1 MLAEA
6 LPDGQGF
13 LTRTLGRAYDV
24 PRTGIMSLA
33 SATWIADLHI
43 HSRYSRATSRDLT
56 PERLAAWAAVKGV
69 RLLGSGDLTH
79 PAWLAELKKCLEP
92 AGSDGAGLYRL
103 AGQGGPAGEVLFLLS
118 GEISCIYKKNDRV
131 RKVHVVVL
139 LPSFEAA
146 ERFNERLGRV
156 GNLAS
161 DGRPILGLDAK
172 EILNLVLETDPL
184 AELFPAHIWTPWFSV
199 LGSKSGFESIEE
211 CFEELSG
218 HIHAAETGLSSD
230 PPMNWL
236 VSSLDRF
243 QLVSSSDA
251 HSPAKIGRE
260 ATLFSCGPSY
270 PEIIQALR
278 TGRGLEGTLEFFPEE
293 GKYHLDGHR
302 RCQTRLSP
310 EETRSWQGLCP
321 VCGRPVT
328 VGVLNRV
335 EVLADRPPGQ
345 SPAGAKPFE
354 RLLALDHV
362 LGQVLGL
369 GPGSKKV
376 SALQDR
382 LLDRLGP
389 ELFILRQV
397 PLEDI
402 DRAGGPVV
410 AEAVARV
417 RQGKVRALAGYDGEF
432 GTLSLFTPEEL
443 AELNR
448 QKSLFGLAPDRESPA
463 RGRAAP
469 AVRTAPEPGE
479 LIEATAGPLRD
490 EDQEAAV
497 SAAAGPLAVVAGPGS
512 GKTGVLTRRVLH
524 FLDQG
529 ASPERILALT
539 FTRKAAEE
547 LAGRLD
553 RLGGDRGRRVR
564 AGTFHALGQSL
575 LAEWGLKREV
585 LDEAERLAL
594 IRPLA
599 KTQGL
604 RPAQAADLIAKAK
617 LTPAWDSAICPPELL
632 AAYQAALEAEGR
644 WDFEDLLL
652 QPLTLARQDQ
662 ALARQA
668 AARFDH
674 LLVDEFQDLNPVQFA
689 WLDLLAPEP
698 ERSLTVVGDPDQA
711 IYGFR
716 GASPLFFNRL
726 AQARPGLRLVELR
739 TSYRVPGPILE
750 AAASVIGPNPGRH
763 LPLRPARAQGARLS
777 RAGLAS
783 PPAEA
788 VFVVQQ
794 IERLIGGSSH
804 LAQQRGRL
812 DGGGDY
818 ALGEVAVLF
827 RLHRQA
833 AEIAA
838 ALDRAGLPCQIAA
851 EAPGRETDAL
861 DLAADKI
868 SLLTFHAAKGLEFP
882 VVFLV
887 GLEENLLPYLPPGG
901 AADWEEER
909 RLFYVALTRARDQV
923 FLSHCRQRVL
933 FGRRVKPGPSPFLRD
948 IPERLLDKIRI
959 SPLRPRQSQPALF

>member
-6 LPDGQGF
+6 LSGGQGF
-13 LTRTLGRAYDV
+13 LTRTPGRAYDV
-24 PRTGIMSLA
+24 ARTGIMSLA
-33 SATWIADLHI
+33 SDTWIADLHI

-56 PERLAAWAAVKGV
+56 PERLAASAAVKGV
-69 RLLGSGDLTH
+69 RLLGCGDLTH
-79 PAWLAELKKCLEP
+79 SAWLAELKERLDP
-92 AGSDGAGLYRL
+92 ARPDGAGLYRL

-172 EILNLVLETDPL
+172 EVLNLVLETDPL

-199 LGSKSGFESIEE
+199 LGSKSGFESVEE

-230 PPMNWL
+230 PPMNWR

-260 ATLFSCGPSY
+260 ATLFSCGLSY

-278 TGRGLEGTLEFFPEE
+278 TGQGLKGTLEFFPEE

-302 RCQTRLSP
+302 RCQIRLSP

-321 VCGRPVT
+321 ACGRPVT

-335 EVLADRPPGQ
+335 EALADRSPGR
-345 SPAGAKPFE
+345 SPSGAKPFE
-354 RLLALDHV
+354 RLLALDQV

-376 SALQDR
+376 AALQDR
-382 LLDRLGP
+382 LQDRLGP
-389 ELFILRQV
+389 ELFILRQA

-402 DRAGGPVV
+402 DRAGGPVL

-432 GTLSLFTPEEL
+432 GTLSLFTPQEL

-448 QKSLFGLAPDRESPA
+448 QKSLFGLAPGGESPA
-463 RGRAAP
+463 RTRPSPAARP
-469 AVRTAPEPGE
+469 AREPEE
-479 LIEATAGPLRD
+479 LFEPAAGPLRD
-490 EDQEAAV
+490 EDQETAV

-529 ASPERILALT
+529 ASPERVLALT

-547 LAGRLD
+547 LAGRLA
-553 RLGGDRGRRVR
+553 RQGGEPGRRVW

-604 RPAQAADLIAKAK
+604 RPAQAADLIARAK

-652 QPLTLARQDQ
+652 RPLALARQDQ
-662 ALARQA
+662 ALARAA

-689 WLDLLAPEP
+689 WLDLLVPEP

-726 AQARPGLRLVELR
+726 AQARPGLRLIELR

-763 LPLRPARAQGARLS
+763 LPLRPARARGARLS
-777 RAGLAS
+777 RAGLVS

-804 LAQQRGRL
+804 LAQQRGGL
-812 DGGGDY
+812 DGGVDY

-851 EAPGRETDAL
+851 EAPGRETDQL

-887 GLEENLLPYLPPGG
+887 GLEENLLPYRPPGG

-923 FLSHCRQRVL
+923 VLSHCRQRVL
-933 FGRRVKPGPSPFLRD
+933 FGRKARPGPSPFLQD
-948 IPERLLDKIRI
+948 IPERLLEKIKS
-959 SPLRPRQSQPALF
+959 SPLRPRQIQPALF